1 MAGQD
6 SQSRPAP
13 IRCQQLPVR
22 HSNCHF
28 IVASFN
34 FRCSLFFRLV
44 VVFRTRSAGQ
54 TRSALLPRRQWQGQQ
69 SSDPRCV
76 QNDDAVQKQS
86 CADTGPEHLKP
97 CKVGYCWIFSLEDAI
112 VAKGPLRRCVAN
124 SLRASSIVDFLGT
137 GVHVFHQFDLSLR
150 ASRAFVSNWV
160 IAPMP
165 GSLRI
170 RWHKQGGE
178 ANDAR
183 SGPPLIGR

>member
-1 MAGQD
+1 MAQRGGLACAAILKRADVTLGALLMAGQD

-22 HSNCHF
+22 HSNCHM

-124 SLRASSIVDFLGT
+124 SLRASSISSISLEP
-137 GVHVFHQFDLSLR
+137 VFTSSISSIFHC
-150 ASRAFVSNWV
+150 
-160 IAPMP
+160 
-165 GSLRI
+165 
-170 RWHKQGGE
+170 
-178 ANDAR
+178 
-183 SGPPLIGR
+183 GPAAHS